1 MKRTQRVPVRL
12 LAVIAAALGILAF
25 GGWLSANAGAPG
37 AAGSTS
43 SLTWCCGG
51 GSAPGITVT
60 GQATVH
66 GRGTSARDDA
76 IARAVADATDQANAA
91 AHAAGITLGTIVD
104 MQVSAPPYP
113 YAVPEPALR
122 ASARIPPTA
131 PVPGSASGGSSGSG
145 TSASACPMSGPC
157 VPVGVALPFE
167 AYASVT
173 ITWSI
178 A

>member
-1 MKRTQRVPVRL
+1 MKRPVRPPVRI
-12 LAVIAAALGILAF
+12 LAVLAAAVAIFAF
-25 GGWLSANAGAPG
+25 GGWMSANAGAPTTSG
-37 AAGSTS
+37 AAS
-43 SLTWCCGG
+43 SVSWCCVN
-51 GSAPGITVT
+51 GSSPGITVT

-91 AHAAGITLGTIVD
+91 AHAAGITLGSIVD

-113 YAVPEPALR
+113 YAVPAAGAIAEPG
-122 ASARIPPTA
+122 SS
-131 PVPGSASGGSSGSG
+131 GSASGTS
-145 TSASACPMSGPC
+145 SASAASGTMCPVAAPC
-157 VPVGVALPFE
+157 APVAIALP
-167 AYASVT
+167 YQVDASVT